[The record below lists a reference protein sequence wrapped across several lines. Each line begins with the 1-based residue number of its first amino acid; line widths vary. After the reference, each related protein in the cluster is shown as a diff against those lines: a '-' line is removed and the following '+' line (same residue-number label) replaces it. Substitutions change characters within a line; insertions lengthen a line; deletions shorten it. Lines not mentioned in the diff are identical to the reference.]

1 MLGHFP
7 LPAKITIQVLDPI
20 DLREEFGS
28 NPDLDEVYDEI
39 LGRMQATLTAL
50 DDERRLPVIG

>member
-20 DLREEFGS
+20 DIGEEFGAD
-28 NPDLDEVYDEI
+28 PDLDEVYDEI
-39 LGRMQATLTAL
+39 VGRMQATLTAL
-50 DDERRLPVIG
+50 ADERRLPVIG

>member
-1 MLGHFP
+1 M
-7 LPAKITIQVLDPI
+7 LDPI
-20 DLREEFGS
+20 DLREEFGA

-50 DDERRLPVIG
+50 ADERRLPVIG